1 MNLFESER
9 KVMDVLWREG
19 SITAGKIAKILNIDI
34 GWNRNTTYTVIN
46 KCIKKGYISRGEDK
60 FLCTPVITKDEV
72 KIITQFVVGVKKT
85 AYSTCACFS
94 TASFDTASC
103 HTAMLTLNNNDY
115 VLSIANLLNN
125 FGNIRADTFLKLKS
139 F

>member
-19 SITAGKIAKILNIDI
+19 SITAGEIAKILNIDI

-72 KIITQFVVGVKKT
+72 KYDELEELMKKYFDNSPVKLFTSVVNLADKQELKKMKKIIKNT
-85 AYSTCACFS
+85 
-94 TASFDTASC
+94 
-103 HTAMLTLNNNDY
+103 
-115 VLSIANLLNN
+115 ANL
-125 FGNIRADTFLKLKS
+125 
-139 F
+139 

>member
-19 SITAGKIAKILNIDI
+19 SITAGEIAKILNIDI

-72 KIITQFVVGVKKT
+72 KNDELEELMKK
-85 AYSTCACFS
+85 
-94 TASFDTASC
+94 
-103 HTAMLTLNNNDY
+103 
-115 VLSIANLLNN
+115 
-125 FGNIRADTFLKLKS
+125 
-139 F
+139 

>member
-19 SITAGKIAKILNIDI
+19 SITAGEIAKILNIDI

-72 KIITQFVVGVKKT
+72 KNDESNSEEKTTENVENTTTSDSPVKLFTSVVNLADKQELKKMKKIIKNT
-85 AYSTCACFS
+85 
-94 TASFDTASC
+94 
-103 HTAMLTLNNNDY
+103 
-115 VLSIANLLNN
+115 ANL
-125 FGNIRADTFLKLKS
+125 
-139 F
+139 

>member
-9 KVMDVLWREG
+9 MVMDVLWREG
-19 SITAGKIAKILNIDI
+19 SITAGEIAKILNIDI

-72 KIITQFVVGVKKT
+72 KLMKKYFDNSPVKLFSSVVDLSDKQDLKKMKKIIK
-85 AYSTCACFS
+85 
-94 TASFDTASC
+94 
-103 HTAMLTLNNNDY
+103 
-115 VLSIANLLNN
+115 NL
-125 FGNIRADTFLKLKS
+125 F
-139 F
+139 

>member
-19 SITAGKIAKILNIDI
+19 SITAGEIAKILNIDI

-72 KIITQFVVGVKKT
+72 KNDEFSIWSLLRNASKKYFDNSPVKLFTSVVNLADKQELKKMKKIIKNT
-85 AYSTCACFS
+85 
-94 TASFDTASC
+94 
-103 HTAMLTLNNNDY
+103 
-115 VLSIANLLNN
+115 ANL
-125 FGNIRADTFLKLKS
+125 
-139 F
+139 

>member
-72 KIITQFVVGVKKT
+72 KNDELEELMKKYFDNSPVKLFTSVVNLADKQELKKMKKIIKNT
-85 AYSTCACFS
+85 
-94 TASFDTASC
+94 
-103 HTAMLTLNNNDY
+103 
-115 VLSIANLLNN
+115 ANLQILAV
-125 FGNIRADTFLKLKS
+125 F
-139 F
+139 

>member
-19 SITAGKIAKILNIDI
+19 SITAGEIAKILNIDI

-72 KIITQFVVGVKKT
+72 KLFTSVVNLADKQELKKMKKIIKNT
-85 AYSTCACFS
+85 
-94 TASFDTASC
+94 
-103 HTAMLTLNNNDY
+103 
-115 VLSIANLLNN
+115 ANL
-125 FGNIRADTFLKLKS
+125 
-139 F
+139 

>member
-1 MNLFESER
+1 MNLFESEL

-19 SITAGKIAKILNIDI
+19 SITAGEIAKILNIDI

-72 KIITQFVVGVKKT
+72 NKLVINVPKRVKQEEAIDRTLKI
-85 AYSTCACFS
+85 S
-94 TASFDTASC
+94 
-103 HTAMLTLNNNDY
+103 
-115 VLSIANLLNN
+115 
-125 FGNIRADTFLKLKS
+125 
-139 F
+139 

>member
-19 SITAGKIAKILNIDI
+19 SITAGEIAKILNIDI

-72 KIITQFVVGVKKT
+72 KNDELEELMKKYFDNSPVKLFTSVV
-85 AYSTCACFS
+85 SWQI
-94 TASFDTASC
+94 
-103 HTAMLTLNNNDY
+103 NRN
-115 VLSIANLLNN
+115 
-125 FGNIRADTFLKLKS
+125 
-139 F
+139 